1 MDIEHNRPMGHAEVW
16 LRPNR
21 RVLAMSMFPAAAIV
35 GVGLL
40 LLNGSTTSIVRI
52 AAWLLIILGGVLVV
66 GLLSQWRRPR
76 IAYRDGE
83 VLFHLRAGRPIAVP
97 VQVVEAFFAGQG
109 PSHLPAVAGNA
120 SETVN
125 LVARLSQKA
134 PEWAHME
141 VKEALA
147 RWCDG
152 YVSIRGTW
160 CEPLSGELIRRLNHR
175 LREIHLEQKAAE
187 PSATTGSEAPA

>member
-1 MDIEHNRPMGHAEVW
+1 
-16 LRPNR
+16 
-21 RVLAMSMFPAAAIV
+21 VLAISMIPAAAMV

-40 LLNGSTTSIVRI
+40 LQSGATAWWTRA
-52 AAWLLIILGGVLVV
+52 AAWMFVVLGGVLMI
-66 GLLSQWRRPR
+66 GLITQWRRPR
-76 IAYRDGE
+76 IAYRDGQ

-109 PSHLPAVAGNA
+109 PSHLPVVAGKA
-120 SETVN
+120 SKTVN

-134 PEWAHME
+134 PEWAHKD

-160 CEPLSGELIRRLNHR
+160 CEPLDGELIRRLNHR

-187 PSATTGSEAPA
+187 QADATRTGTAT